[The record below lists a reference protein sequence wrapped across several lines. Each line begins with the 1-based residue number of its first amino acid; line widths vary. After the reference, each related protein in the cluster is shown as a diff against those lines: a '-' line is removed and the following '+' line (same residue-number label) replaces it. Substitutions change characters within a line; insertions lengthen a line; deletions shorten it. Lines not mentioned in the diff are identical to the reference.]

1 MYQMFTGIYR
11 HVEGES
17 LGGHNLRLIGY
28 GSENG
33 VDYWIGV
40 NSWPDWGEDG
50 TFRILRGSNEVDI
63 ELQAT
68 AGLPVIPN

>member
-1 MYQMFTGIYR
+1 MFTGIYQY
-11 HVEGES
+11 VEGKL

-40 NSWPDWGEDG
+40 NSWPDWGENG
-50 TFRILRGSNEVDI
+50 TFKILRGQNEVDI
-63 ELQAT
+63 EKRAT
-68 AGLPVIPN
+68 VGLPEILDNFD